1 MSICFVTR
9 SMKHVFRCLKL
20 VTFSFPADSSIT
32 QIKQIY
38 CNYSLF
44 NKFAKRRDR
53 SDCNMIASSSPYGEL
68 CKRIGLSRL
77 REQRLAKI
85 LSTVFKILASD
96 AGPKSLRD
104 LITVRCS
111 TYNLRGT
118 TILDLPKVK
127 STTFGLRSWRYAAS
141 KLWNALPDE
150 SRKIQTFTTFKNY
163 LKTLDL
169 TGL

>member
-1 MSICFVTR
+1 M
-9 SMKHVFRCLKL
+9 
-20 VTFSFPADSSIT
+20 TFSFPADSSIT

-38 CNYSLF
+38 CYYSLF
-44 NKFAKRRDR
+44 NKFAKRRDM
-53 SDCNMIASSSPYGEL
+53 SDCYMIASSSPYGEL
-68 CKRIGLSRL
+68 CKRFGLSRL

>member
-1 MSICFVTR
+1 MVLVQFALSWQAWFPLHSSTSIVCEQTCAPLCF
-9 SMKHVFRCLKL
+9 
-20 VTFSFPADSSIT
+20 
-32 QIKQIY
+32 Y
-38 CNYSLF
+38 
-44 NKFAKRRDR
+44 RDK
-53 SDCNMIASSSPYGEL
+53 SSPYEEL
-68 CKRIGLSRL
+68 CKRVGLSSL

>member
-1 MSICFVTR
+1 M
-9 SMKHVFRCLKL
+9 
-20 VTFSFPADSSIT
+20 
-32 QIKQIY
+32 
-38 CNYSLF
+38 
-44 NKFAKRRDR
+44 
-53 SDCNMIASSSPYGEL
+53 
-68 CKRIGLSRL
+68 
-77 REQRLAKI
+77 
-85 LSTVFKILASD
+85 ILASD

-104 LITVRCS
+104 LITVRYS

-169 TGL
+169 TGLWCGEDLSLIIFTVFNDYILYILLGDYIVKFLYFNISWFLILIYLNLYTFIRLYNFLFSFYFVAYL